1 PTVTQ
6 DFGYSPSNL
15 AGTEKGEIGGQVWR
29 SSTRAS
35 YAASIRSKT
44 LHDKLK
50 ASGSFAITATA
61 GSSGAFF
68 GWFNGEQTGSGRR
81 DTLGFRF
88 AGQGS
93 GARLT
98 LQLVTDKNKAC
109 GAKGTQWGG
118 DGGEP
123 QAVRRA

>member
-1 PTVTQ
+1 MSPRSSLVLLLVVLSSFHTVALSDSSPALKNESFDQDPGWEGFNNRVTPKRIPTVTQ
-6 DFGYSPSNL
+6 DFGYSPSNF

-68 GWFNGEQTGSGRR
+68 GWFNGEQT
-81 DTLGFRF
+81 
-88 AGQGS
+88 
-93 GARLT
+93 
-98 LQLVTDKNKAC
+98 
-109 GAKGTQWGG
+109 
-118 DGGEP
+118 
-123 QAVRRA
+123 